1 MKLWF
6 KTYEPND
13 KQKKKQRLG
22 NLACILSNQT
32 NKLIQQTNPTYMF
45 ALIQKQGQ
53 NSKKFEN

>member
-1 MKLWF
+1 M
-6 KTYEPND
+6 TYEPNE

>member
-6 KTYEPND
+6 MTYEPNE